1 MRQERC
7 GGPPTRSFPT
17 HHYEIKVTTSVVSR
31 WEFLRPTTCTFDPTS
46 LRIRTLRAMAEE
58 NGGVGIRTRRH
69 LTNSDRHLIWM
80 EGNFWTKIGK
90 QWCSEHYR
98 VPWLLR
104 LFAREPHTIPIQPL
118 PYLVFGR
125 RGDPPSASNQA
136 MLRFS
141 VLCRWIASQLQRTT
155 HPSLFATP
163 PAWSDSHRQKPQAS
177 I

>member
-7 GGPPTRSFPT
+7 GGPPLTRSFPT
-17 HHYEIKVTTSVVSR
+17 HYKVTTSVVAR
-31 WEFLRPTTCTFDPTS
+31 WEFLRPTTCTSYPTS
-46 LRIRTLRAMAEE
+46 LGIRTLRAMAEE

-118 PYLVFGR
+118 PYLLFGPNECFEPGFASFFR
-125 RGDPPSASNQA
+125 SVPMDRVTTPKNHASIPLCHAACVVGLSASETA
-136 MLRFS
+136 S
-141 VLCRWIASQLQRTT
+141 VDL
-155 HPSLFATP
+155 
-163 PAWSDSHRQKPQAS
+163 KG
-177 I
+177 